1 MRKAVETFRDE
12 PIVRRRKWTRA
23 FGRAV
28 LSVLVFAAVFSAFT
42 KVLGKLSGIGTTAEF
57 FRIEL
62 PLLMTGYMAAYC
74 LLRDTR
80 ARPFIAA
87 LPFTVIY
94 VAHDLYYWWFGNIFR
109 LADVAELPELVQ
121 VLTIGEIAFY
131 STLLVAPLLVFVAS
145 LHPARSLVAAVAA
158 GLLWAVPIAEQQLM
172 PGVVAFVERF
182 GSITEWSDQRSAR
195 DTGRLALIVYREAQ
209 RRTATRRLASFH
221 GDPQYSA
228 LIEGRHTSLASQ
240 GSRRN
245 VHFIVLE
252 SFLDPTLLGRV
263 RYSMSPVAPAFGAL
277 FEGQEGMA
285 ISSVFGGKSSQAEFE
300 ALCGVPAFGYLG
312 STEFGV
318 LLGRGVKCLPRL
330 LRDVGY
336 QTMASNAFK
345 PDFFNTLDAYR
356 SLGFEKIYFPKEY
369 APNRETY
376 LVAGDVAEEEF
387 LFDGELL
394 KQNLAHVRAHLNRG
408 SGPLLNYVLGIYG
421 HNPHRLNTKLR
432 PEIIQVY
439 GAGAAQTKLTSYVN
453 QYYYRTRAVAEY
465 VSGLRAL
472 DPNSMIVIMSDHLPA
487 LDVGPNGY
495 RELGYAAEGDTV
507 FHNRLYVLENGEP
520 RRYVG
525 LRHYDLPDVVVNF
538 LTGSQHCRSNPCTV
552 NGNTR
557 SKESYFSAYLG
568 LLAEELHDPGFE
580 RD

>member
-1 MRKAVETFRDE
+1 MRKAAETVRDG
-12 PIVRRRKWTRA
+12 PIVRRREWTRV
-23 FGRAV
+23 FRSAV
-28 LSVLVFAAVFSAFT
+28 FSVLVFAAVFSAFT

-57 FRIEL
+57 VRIEL
-62 PLLMTGYMAAYC
+62 PLLMAGYVVAYC
-74 LLRDTR
+74 VLRDTR
-80 ARPFIAA
+80 ARAYIAA

-109 LADVAELPELVQ
+109 LADVAELPELVE

-131 STLLVAPLLVFVAS
+131 STLLVAPLLAFVAS
-145 LHPARSLVAAVAA
+145 LHPSRSLVAAMVAA
-158 GLLWAVPIAEQQLM
+158 LVWALPIAEHQFM
-172 PGVVAFVERF
+172 PAVVAFVERF
-182 GSITEWSDQRSAR
+182 GSVTEWSDQRSAR
-195 DTGRLALIVYREAQ
+195 DTGRFALMIYHEAQ
-209 RRTATRRLASFH
+209 RTTATRRLASFH

-228 LIEGRHTSLASQ
+228 LIEGRRTSLGSK

-263 RYSMSPVAPAFGAL
+263 RYSMRPVHPAFAAL

-285 ISSVFGGKSSQAEFE
+285 LSSVFGGKSSQAEFE

-318 LLGRGVKCLPRL
+318 LIGRGVKCLPRL
-330 LRDVGY
+330 LRDRGY

-356 SLGFEKIYFPKEY
+356 SLGFDKIYFPAEY

-376 LVAGDVAEEEF
+376 LVAGDVADEEF

-394 KQNLAHVRAHLNRG
+394 KQNLAHIRAHLNRG
-408 SGPLLNYVLGIYG
+408 SGPLFNYVLGIYG
-421 HNPHRLNTKLR
+421 HNPHRLNPKLR

-465 VSGLRAL
+465 VRDLRAL

-495 RELGYAAEGDTV
+495 RELGYTGGGDTV

-520 RRYVG
+520 RRFVG
-525 LRHYDLPDVVVNF
+525 LRHYDLPDVVVNY
-538 LTGSQHCRSNPCTV
+538 LTGSYHCRSNPCTV
-552 NGNTR
+552 NGRPR

-568 LLAEELHDPGFE
+568 LLAEELHDPTFE
-580 RD
+580 MD